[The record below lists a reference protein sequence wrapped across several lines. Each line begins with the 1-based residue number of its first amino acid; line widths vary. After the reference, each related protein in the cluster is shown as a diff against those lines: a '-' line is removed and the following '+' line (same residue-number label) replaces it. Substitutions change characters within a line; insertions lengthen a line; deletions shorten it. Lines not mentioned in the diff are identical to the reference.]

1 MRAAVALGAR
11 LAWGSPGR
19 RARSLAVLATSA
31 VGTAVLL
38 TVWAVAHGRMGGTA
52 AFDDQEVGRL
62 MAAVVG
68 AVALPVFVLAAT
80 VGRLSAQLRDRR
92 LANLRLLGLSAGQT
106 RAVAAAEA
114 GLVAA
119 AGTAAGAVLT
129 LVLWPLTGYAPPP
142 PAWAVV
148 AVGMPVVTTAV
159 AVLPQGLDP
168 RRAVERARRADARR
182 PSPWRAAPLAAGL
195 VVCLL
200 VRRANDDFV
209 ITDVEVTVLLT
220 GIGLVAVGIVAIVPV
235 FVRLVADLLLRTFS
249 GPTATLAAR
258 RLQAQP
264 AAATRVIAALMVGLF
279 LVIGARAVLVAFE
292 ETSQYV
298 AAADHVE
305 NGQRAA
311 VTVPGDRLDDA
322 HRQVE
327 AIDGVRETFA
337 FPVLTG
343 TVEIPGWG
351 GEPFPITALVA
362 TCDELRAFAPAVPDC
377 VDGRVSALVSQW
389 VHDQDPPETA
399 ALQAVSDGVPVGE
412 PVEVAVDGPQVI
424 GSDRAHSG
432 QPNWDLRPLWADLLV
447 PPGTPGVEAALA
459 GTDTTLVVLAEPGHD
474 LYEQLE
480 TAGLAPS
487 THTDLEYYDFVGDL
501 RAVVWTLAAVVLSI
515 GLLTFAVAAVDRAV
529 ARRRELVSLRLVG
542 TPPGVLRRAQW
553 LEAALPTGLGCVAA
567 IVSGLF
573 AGSTYL
579 QLGTDMGEAPW
590 RQGVLLMGAAVV
602 AAAIIAALTVVGTS
616 SRLVADHIRQE

>member
-19 RARSLAVLATSA
+19 RTRSLAVL
-31 VGTAVLL
+31 GTCAAGTVVLL
-38 TVWAVAHGRMGGTA
+38 TVWAIAHGRLGDTA
-52 AFDDQEVGRL
+52 AFSDQEVGRL
-62 MAAVVG
+62 LAAVVG

-92 LANLRLLGLSAGQT
+92 LANLRLLGLSAAQT
-106 RAVAAAEA
+106 RTVAAAEA

-119 AGTAAGAVLT
+119 AGTVAGAVLAA
-129 LVLWPLTGYAPPP
+129 VLAPLTGYAPPP
-142 PAWAVV
+142 LAWAVV
-148 AVGMPVVTTAV
+148 AAGMPVVTTAV
-159 AVLPQGLDP
+159 AVLPQRLDP
-168 RRAVERARRADARR
+168 RRAVERARRADTRQ

-195 VVCLL
+195 VMCLL
-200 VRRANDDFV
+200 ARRFNDDFM
-209 ITDVEVTVLLT
+209 ISNVEVTVLMA
-220 GIGLVAVGIVAIVPV
+220 GVGLVAVGIVLIVPV
-235 FVRLVADLLLRTFS
+235 FVRLVADLLLRTFT
-249 GPTATLAAR
+249 GPTTTLAAR

-279 LVIGARAVLVAFE
+279 LVIGARSVLVAFE

-298 AAADHVE
+298 AAADHIE
-305 NGQRAA
+305 DGQRVA
-311 VTVPGDRLDDA
+311 VTVPGDRLDGA
-322 HRQVE
+322 RRQL
-327 AIDGVRETFA
+327 DDLPGVHETFA

-351 GEPFPITALVA
+351 DEPMSITALVA

-377 VDGRVSALVSQW
+377 ADGRVSALVSQW
-389 VHDQDPPETA
+389 VDDRDRPETA
-399 ALQAVSDGVPVGE
+399 TLQAWSGGVPVGA

-424 GSDRAHSG
+424 GPDRAYSD

-447 PPGTPGVEAALA
+447 PPGTPGIEAALGGTESTVVVVA
-459 GTDTTLVVLAEPGHD
+459 GPGRD
-474 LYEQLE
+474 LYQQIEA
-480 TAGLAPS
+480 AGLTPTS
-487 THTDLEYYDFVGDL
+487 YIDLEYYDFVADL
-501 RAVVWTLAAVVLSI
+501 RTVVWTLAAVILSI
-515 GLLTFAVAAVDRAV
+515 GLLTFAIAAVDRAV

-579 QLGTDMGEAPW
+579 QLGSDMGDAPW
-590 RQGVLLMGAAVV
+590 RQGALLMGIAVL
-602 AAAIIAALTVVGTS
+602 AAAAIAALTVAGTAA
-616 SRLVADHIRQE
+616 RLAPEHIRTE

>member
-1 MRAAVALGAR
+1 MRAALALGAR

-31 VGTAVLL
+31 AGTVVLL
-38 TVWAVAHGRMGGTA
+38 TVWAVAHGRLGDTA

-119 AGTAAGAVLT
+119 AGTAAGVVLT
-129 LVLWPLTGYAPPP
+129 VALWPLTGYAPPP
-142 PAWAVV
+142 PAWVVV

-159 AVLPQGLDP
+159 AVLPQRLDP

-209 ITDVEVTVLLT
+209 ITDVEVAVLLT
-220 GIGLVAVGIVAIVPV
+220 GIGLVAVGIVLIVPV
-235 FVRLVADLLLRTFS
+235 FVRLVADLLLRTSS

-279 LVIGARAVLVAFE
+279 LVIGARGVLVAFE

-298 AAADHVE
+298 EAADHVE
-305 NGQRAA
+305 NGQRAT
-311 VTVPGDRLDDA
+311 VTVPGDGLDDA
-322 HRQVE
+322 RRQVE
-327 AIDGVRETFA
+327 AFRGVRETFA

-343 TVEIPGWG
+343 AVMMPEWG
-351 GEPFPITALVA
+351 DERLPVSAVVA
-362 TCDELRAFAPAVPDC
+362 TCDQLRAFAGEALGC
-377 VDGRVSALVSQW
+377 VDGQVAAVESPW
-389 VHDQDPPETA
+389 VPGDEPPGPVT
-399 ALQAVSDGVPVGE
+399 LQATHGGVPIGE
-412 PVEVAVDGPQVI
+412 PVEVP
-424 GSDRAHSG
+424 HSG
-432 QPNWDLRPLWADLLV
+432 QRVTGQDRATSHDPIWDLRPLSPGLLV

-459 GTDTTLVVLAEPGHD
+459 GTDTTLVVLAEPGRD
-474 LYEQLE
+474 LYPQLE
-480 TAGLAPS
+480 AAGLATS
-487 THTDLEYYDFVGDL
+487 SYVDLEYYDFVGDL
-501 RAVVWTLAAVVLSI
+501 RAVVWTLAAVILSI

-590 RQGVLLMGAAVV
+590 WQGALLMAAAV
-602 AAAIIAALTVVGTS
+602 AAAAAIAALTVVGTS